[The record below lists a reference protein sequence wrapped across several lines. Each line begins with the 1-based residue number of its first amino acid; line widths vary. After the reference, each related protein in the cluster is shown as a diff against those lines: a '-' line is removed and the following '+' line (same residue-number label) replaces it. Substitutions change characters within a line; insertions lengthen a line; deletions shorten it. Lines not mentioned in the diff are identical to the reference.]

1 MMQLQMS
8 MMTPI
13 PSLTAMILLVSKLEF
28 ADTSTCETG
37 MHTGLIV
44 AAVLKAPPPNAQ
56 LTLLNAAL
64 SS

>member
-13 PSLTAMILLVSKLEF
+13 PSLTDMILLVSNLEF
-28 ADTSTCETG
+28 ADTSTYETG
-37 MHTGLIV
+37 MHNGLMV
-44 AAVLKAPPPNAQ
+44 AAMSKAPPPNAQ